1 MVWSLGHTIKIKGFS
16 INKFTSWSQQRNFR
30 NLHKIG
36 DLFDGGYG
44 SDREL
49 VPLCGVEYLEYT
61 QHFDE

>member
-1 MVWSLGHTIKIKGFS
+1 MKCYFGI
-16 INKFTSWSQQRNFR
+16 KFTSWSQQRNFR

-36 DLFDGGYG
+36 DLFDEGYG

-61 QHFDE
+61 QYFDE